1 MAPWVRSRNYF
12 LYLQVVKGLLYLWEL
27 KIMHRGKQGLEL
39 ELLKLIHE
47 TFFQSSEKTPV
58 LVIEWCNFQKL
69 NISITEDVWS
79 FALQFCQGDYVNHW

>member
-39 ELLKLIHE
+39 ELLIKSSHSWDFL
-47 TFFQSSEKTPV
+47 QSSEKTPV
-58 LVIEWCNFQKL
+58 LVIEDVIFKNLTFQ
-69 NISITEDVWS
+69 
-79 FALQFCQGDYVNHW
+79 